1 MTPSSLCN
9 VAVCRTSALASC
21 MLHLHPIG
29 LATSCVLLA
38 ASTCIAQETKQP
50 PAAQPPKDKI
60 AAPTVESPKVDEAR
74 VMAFLRFL
82 PTKRSGTGD
91 AAHLQGLRDTEALI
105 ERSLKE
111 AGYEPRMWPFV
122 WKKGQHPLD
131 PPPDESTM
139 TDEEKKA
146 NTWHNIIAEVPGTTK
161 PNEIIIIGAHFDAVT
176 NSPGAD
182 DNGSGTAAVME
193 YARLFKDAK
202 FDRTVRFVFFNLEEP
217 GLIGSRKYAAAAK
230 RAMNTTD
237 KKVVAMVSIE
247 MMGYYCDE
255 PGCQK
260 SPLPSIPGVFEA
272 PNVGDFLGIATTKS
286 HNWLGERIE
295 RAWLKA
301 EPQFKL
307 IRPDFIPDLPA
318 TPPDLLRSDHAP
330 FLLVGIPAVII
341 ADTANFRSPHYHQP
355 TDTVETLDEKRY
367 LAAVRG
373 LAAAVPE
380 LAKADKPKKVKTS
393 KPVEKVEQ
401 K

>member
-1 MTPSSLCN
+1 MFTLDSSR
-9 VAVCRTSALASC
+9 VAVSC
-21 MLHLHPIG
+21 L
-29 LATSCVLLA
+29 LLA
-38 ASTCIAQETKQP
+38 ASSCLAQN
-50 PAAQPPKDKI
+50 A
-60 AAPTVESPKVDEAR
+60 AAPAEKPKQVPVQNADLPKVDEAR
-74 VMAFLRFL
+74 VMAFLRSL

-91 AAHLQGLRDTEALI
+91 AAHIQGLRDTEALI
-105 ERSLKE
+105 EKSLKQ

-131 PPPDESTM
+131 PPDESAM
-139 TDEEKKA
+139 TEEEKKG

-161 PNEIIIIGAHFDAVT
+161 PNEIVIIGAHFDAVT

-182 DNGSGTAAVME
+182 DDGSGTAAIME
-193 YARLFKDAK
+193 FARIYKDAK

-237 KKVVAMVSIE
+237 KKVVAMISVE
-247 MMGYYCDE
+247 MLGYYCDT
-255 PGCQK
+255 PGCQQ

-272 PNVGDFLGIATTKS
+272 PTVGDFLGIATTKS

-295 RAWLKA
+295 KAWLKA

-307 IRPDFIPDLPA
+307 VRPDFIPDIPA

-330 FLLVGIPAVII
+330 FLLVGIPAVIV

-373 LAAAVPE
+373 LAAVVPE
-380 LAKADKPKKVKTS
+380 LAKADKPKKVKQT
-393 KPVEKVEQ
+393 KPVEKVET